1 MHLTDEL
8 TKLAEMHERGQL
20 SDQEFLQAKKRLLA
34 EAPSQVAS
42 TVSPPRTL
50 DAPPPR
56 PATQTFAAAQSAA
69 TDKPDNDRVFH
80 SSRWSSGNSFFRD
93 RVTAAADGITFR
105 KGAMFGSAEEHI
117 SYRSIASF
125 KVDHGVF
132 LSNITIETAGGS
144 QPIFINGLWKSD
156 AKALQEIIRRYQAAG
171 SDKL

>member
-20 SDQEFLQAKKRLLA
+20 SEQEFLQAKKRLLN
-34 EAPSQVAS
+34 EEPSQAPF
-42 TVSPPRTL
+42 TDLTLPRTL
-50 DAPPPR
+50 DAPPPSPR
-56 PATQTFAAAQSAA
+56 ILAAQSSASDEA
-69 TDKPDNDRVFH
+69 GNDRVFH

-93 RVTAAADGITFR
+93 RVTAAGDGITFR
-105 KGAMFGSAEEHI
+105 KGALFGSAEEHI

-125 KVDHGVF
+125 KVDHGIF

-156 AKALQEIIRRYQAAG
+156 AKALQEIIRRYQT
-171 SDKL
+171 SDREKL